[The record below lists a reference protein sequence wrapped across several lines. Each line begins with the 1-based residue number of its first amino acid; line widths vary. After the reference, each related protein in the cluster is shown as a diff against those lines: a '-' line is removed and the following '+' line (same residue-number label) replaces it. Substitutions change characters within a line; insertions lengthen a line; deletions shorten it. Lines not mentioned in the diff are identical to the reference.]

1 MSSGLSVK
9 LPLTLSSVFGA
20 YNLNTTFEELAKQN
34 LKMLVLTAPGERIM
48 DPNFGVGLK
57 GYLFEMNTTSTYA
70 QISSRIESQVS
81 QYLDYIRID
90 DIQYQIPE
98 DNPDLYPQNLSVSIF
113 FTIIPLQLSTAL
125 QIDANNN

>member
-57 GYLFEMNTTSTYA
+57 GYLFEMNMPSTYE
-70 QISSRIESQVS
+70 QISSRIESQVG

>member
-34 LKMLVLTAPGERIM
+34 LKMLIITSPGERIM
-48 DPNFGVGLK
+48 DPSFGVGLM
-57 GYLFEMNTTSTYA
+57 GYLFEMNTTTTYA
-70 QISSRIESQVS
+70 EISARIQSQVNK
-81 QYLDYIRID
+81 YLDYIRID

-98 DNPDLYPQNLSVSIF
+98 NNPDLYPQNLSVSIF

>member
-57 GYLFEMNTTSTYA
+57 GYLFEMNMPSTYA

>member
-57 GYLFEMNTTSTYA
+57 GYLFEMNMPSTYA
-70 QISSRIESQVS
+70 QISSRIESQVG

-90 DIQYQIPE
+90 DIKYQIPE

>member
-20 YNLNTTFEELAKQN
+20 YNLNTTFEELARQN

-57 GYLFEMNTTSTYA
+57 GYLFEMNMPGTYA
-70 QISSRIESQVS
+70 EISSRIQSQVS

>member
-57 GYLFEMNTTSTYA
+57 GYLFEMNTTSTYP

>member
-20 YNLNTTFEELAKQN
+20 YNLNTTFEELARQN

-57 GYLFEMNTTSTYA
+57 GYLFEMNMPSTYA
-70 QISSRIESQVS
+70 QISSRIESQVG

>member
-20 YNLNTTFEELAKQN
+20 YNLNTTFEELARQN

-48 DPNFGVGLK
+48 DPDFGVGLK
-57 GYLFEMNTTSTYA
+57 GYLFEMNMPGTYA
-70 QISSRIESQVS
+70 EISSRIQSQVS

-113 FTIIPLQLSTAL
+113 FTIIPTRFKHRTFVKIL
-125 QIDANNN
+125 

>member
-57 GYLFEMNTTSTYA
+57 GYLFEMNMSTTYA
-70 QISSRIESQVS
+70 EISSRIQSQVS

-98 DNPDLYPQNLSVSIF
+98 DNIDLYPQNLSVSIF

>member
-57 GYLFEMNTTSTYA
+57 GYLFEMNMPGTYA
-70 QISSRIESQVS
+70 EISSRIQSQVS

>member
-20 YNLNTTFEELAKQN
+20 YNLNTTFEELARQN